1 VKFLQFVKRVNQ
13 EVLEA
18 IQVDL
23 DIYGMIDISGVH
35 KNDIEPVPD
44 TFDPRREIN
53 FKDSDKFLY
62 DFEI

>member
-1 VKFLQFVKRVNQ
+1 VNQ